1 MRQEHFTT
9 IIPNMSRLLFL
20 PLFALQQDALTR
32 VSLSNWTTLGTA
44 GGLPQPV
51 LPLSAV
57 KVRSRVVANF
67 GRSCRDFLA
76 TSFFTHRTR
85 SRTRTMAVFTA
96 RVPGLDPLIKR
107 KLVNEQTRT
116 DREISQKN
124 RICHHRR
131 NTLRR
136 VHQLQWHP
144 VKLLHG
150 IIKT

>member
-1 MRQEHFTT
+1 MRQGHFTM
-9 IIPNMSRLLFL
+9 IIPNMSRLQFL
-20 PLFALQQDALTR
+20 PLFALQQDGHTR
-32 VSLSNWTTLGTA
+32 ASPSNWTTLETA
-44 GGLPQPV
+44 GGLLQPV
-51 LPLSAV
+51 PPLSAV

-67 GRSCRDFLA
+67 GRSCRAFLA

-96 RVPGLDPLIKR
+96 RIPSLDPLIKR
-107 KLVNEQTRT
+107 KLVNEQIRT

-124 RICHHRR
+124 RICHRRR

-136 VHQLQWHP
+136 VHQPQWHP